1 VDDSYRDRL
10 IPWVNSRGG
19 KIDKSRLPQVFSTKW
34 NQILKR
40 LAICGEG
47 HPDPKAPVN
56 RYQQSPL
63 PPETFPIEGIQP
75 EPRCYAKENRRN
87 RKKDCVPAGLEHR
100 SLLYEHTKLRDTLNP
115 AYGLREGIQYLIH

>member
-1 VDDSYRDRL
+1 L

-19 KIDKSRLPQVFSTKW
+19 KIGKSRLPQVFSTKW

-63 PPETFPIEGIQP
+63 PPETFPIEAPGEKHSAGTWLLCQ
-75 EPRCYAKENRRN
+75 
-87 RKKDCVPAGLEHR
+87 RKQ
-100 SLLYEHTKLRDTLNP
+100 TKSQERLCPSRP
-115 AYGLREGIQYLIH
+115 